1 MPCDYYVEK
10 STVIEYMRE
19 TGEISILVYNI
30 LKYKGY
36 LLSYS
41 VDVKD
46 RKDQNY
52 KNLLDRALKKHTYIK
67 ILYDEDGWAKDKYQ
81 ENYRIKLEKKNL
93 DPSRVVKIYKD
104 YTSWPR

>member
-30 LKYKGY
+30 FKYRGY
-36 LLSYS
+36 LSSYS

-52 KNLLDRALKKHTYIK
+52 KNLLDRALQKHTYIK
-67 ILYDEDGWAKDKYQ
+67 ILYDKDGWVKDKYK

-104 YTSWPR
+104 YTAWPR

>member
-10 STVIEYMRE
+10 STVIEYMKE
-19 TGEISILVYNI
+19 TGEISNLVYNTHR
-30 LKYKGY
+30 YKGY

-46 RKDQNY
+46 RQHQNY
-52 KNLLDRALKKHTYIK
+52 KKLLDRAIKKHTYIK
-67 ILYDEDGWAKDKYQ
+67 ILYDQDGWVKDKYK
-81 ENYRIKLEKKNL
+81 ESYRIKLEKKNL

-104 YTSWPR
+104 YITWTG